1 MKRIIVVIIII
12 IFVLL
17 NATFIYLINNPAILI
32 PLLSTAVKNQV
43 YSYLSKKYPLG
54 SYYIYA
60 NNSRFVFVGKLKNV
74 YTEDNGVYA
83 QIQPTDNT
91 NITLTANILFA
102 NSRLR
107 LVDHPTDQL
116 LGVYDKSHSQL
127 LDNPQQVL
135 YSTLKY
141 KNQNLVFFAALPAG
155 MALPQVNDPK
165 IQALMEKPEII
176 QLIANQKK
184 GAVCNNELLK
194 DFQNKKLTSLN
205 CILYISEIHID
216 TEK

>member
-1 MKRIIVVIIII
+1 MKKIIVVVVI
-12 IFVLL
+12 IFALL
-17 NATFIYLINNPAILI
+17 NATFIYLIYNPATLI
-32 PLLSTAVKNQV
+32 PLLSTTAKNQV
-43 YSYLSKKYPLG
+43 YSYLSKSYPLG
-54 SYYIYA
+54 SYYTYT

-74 YTEDNGVYA
+74 YTKDNGVYA
-83 QIQPTDNT
+83 QIQPTDNANT
-91 NITLTANILFA
+91 TLIANILFA

-107 LVDHPTDQL
+107 MVDHPTDQL
-116 LGVYDKSHSQL
+116 LGVYEQSHSQL
-127 LDNPQQVL
+127 LDNAQQVL

-176 QLIANQKK
+176 RLIANQKK
-184 GAVCNNELLK
+184 GAACNNELLK
-194 DFQNKKLTSLN
+194 DFQNKKITSLN
-205 CILYISEIHID
+205 CILYISEIHVD